1 MNKNNEIIPW
11 VEKYRPECFEDI
23 VLDNSN
29 RHILKNI
36 IEQNY
41 FPNLLFYGPPGTG
54 KTTTI
59 INLINL
65 YQEKYNQKKK
75 ELVIHLNASD
85 DRGIDII
92 RNQINQFVNSKGLF
106 TTGIKFIILDEVDY
120 MTKNA
125 QNALKQLLQIYMKNV
140 RFCLICNYISK
151 IDYSLQNEFT
161 RLRFDKLPSDKI
173 TTFIN
178 KVNVNEKLNLNTNVI
193 NNIQQHF
200 KSDIRAMIN
209 YMQTNQDIINNNYII
224 SNINYKKI
232 YEKLKENDYQ
242 SLNKFIKNLSNDYN
256 LDKKNII
263 KLFLN
268 YYIKNYN
275 NEITKEKLLIIKN
288 LLHSNITNTELFV
301 NYFIHH
307 FLSFFSNE
315 LL

>member
-1 MNKNNEIIPW
+1 M
-11 VEKYRPECFEDI
+11 
-23 VLDNSN
+23 
-29 RHILKNI
+29 
-36 IEQNY
+36 
-41 FPNLLFYGPPGTG
+41 
-54 KTTTI
+54 
-59 INLINL
+59 
-65 YQEKYNQKKK
+65 
-75 ELVIHLNASD
+75 
-85 DRGIDII
+85 
-92 RNQINQFVNSKGLF
+92 
-106 TTGIKFIILDEVDY
+106 DEVDY

-178 KVNVNEKLNLNTNVI
+178 KVNINENLNLNKNVI

-224 SNINYKKI
+224 SNVNYKKI
-232 YEKLKENDYQ
+232 YEKLKENNYE

-301 NYFIHH
+301 NYFIQH
-307 FLSFFSNE
+307 FL
-315 LL
+315 

>member
-11 VEKYRPECFEDI
+11 VEKYRPESFDDI

-75 ELVIHLNASD
+75 ELIIHLNASD

-106 TTGIKFIILDEVDY
+106 TSGIKFIILDEVDY

-178 KVNVNEKLNLNTNVI
+178 KVNINENLNLNKNVI

-224 SNINYKKI
+224 SNVNYKKI
-232 YEKLKENDYQ
+232 YEKLKENNYE

-307 FLSFFSNE
+307 FL
-315 LL
+315 